1 MYLHSYKKFI
11 SCLLAFLLSVPL
23 MACHDDAKDRDSL
36 GIDYNQYVSGNGFYA
51 YTDTA
56 WLYYDSGM
64 PIQFIDAELS
74 QPFEVMCAKP
84 NCRHNSL
91 DCSAYV
97 NTAGIYAWNNHLYYL
112 SDANNGNH
120 RLYEMEIG
128 GENRR
133 QLYAIDEMSELQSY
147 GYTYRIQAG
156 YLLLD
161 LVRYDVSTSYD
172 TLYLYPLK
180 DGENTPVTIFEET
193 ENQELIVFYL
203 RDGWVFYSVREDEKQ
218 TLYGYKIST
227 QETKLL
233 HDNWQSTN
241 AISLKE
247 NTLYFSKDAEK
258 LCKLDLDS
266 GEITEFEPQLEEA
279 GGAFNYSVAYDDQY
293 FYLMTAESVNSYGKP
308 GLFIYTYEGEL
319 KQFIPYVDGQILSY
333 CMTGPD
339 VSLFNAPQTRDYT
352 PICYLNKADI
362 EEGKAQFHFFEQ

>member
-1 MYLHSYKKFI
+1 MKMHVYKKSV
-11 SCLLAFLLSVPL
+11 SCLVAVFLSVPL
-23 MACHDDAKDRDSL
+23 LSCHSSTELA
-36 GIDYNQYVSGNGFYA
+36 GIDYNRYVSGNGFYA

-56 WLYYDSGM
+56 WLYYNSGL

-74 QPFEVMCAKP
+74 QSFEVMCAKP
-84 NCRHNSL
+84 DCHHNSI

-112 SDANNGNH
+112 VNENGTAG
-120 RLYEMEIG
+120 LYEMEIG

-133 QLYAIDEMSELQSY
+133 QLYAIDEMSELQNY
-147 GYTYRIQAG
+147 AFPYRIQAG

-161 LVRYDVSTSYD
+161 LVRYDVSTSHD

-180 DGENTPVTIFEET
+180 DGENIPVTIFEET
-193 ENQELIVFYL
+193 ENQELIDFNL
-203 RDGWVFYSVREDEKQ
+203 REDWVFYSVREDEKEM
-218 TLYGYKIST
+218 LYGYRIST

-233 HDNWQSTN
+233 HDNWQFKN

-247 NTLYFSKDAEK
+247 NTLYFSKEAEK
-258 LCKLDLDS
+258 LCKLDLNS

-279 GGAFNYSVAYDDQY
+279 GEYLNYAVVYDDQY

-308 GLFIYTYEGEL
+308 GLFIYSYEGEL
-319 KQFIPYVDGQILSY
+319 KQFIPYVDGQILAY

-339 VSLFNAPQTRDYT
+339 VSLFNAPQTGDHT
-352 PICYLNKADI
+352 PVCYLNKADI